1 MAGKREKAEDI
12 VLKLRQVEVLQGAS
26 PSKNRIHGVGR
37 GDQTISRGRYP
48 GVEHSRWVCRPCR
61 GGIRGSRIHGRSISS
76 FRARIHSKD
85 KITLTY
91 CFKESFLYRFNA
103 LFEESLSWTL
113 RCFLEGLSGIEVQF
127 SFNLLFSYYSD
138 DIGYSSQGEVGCGPW
153 GPPPPYYM
161 ES

>member
-1 MAGKREKAEDI
+1 MRLPLGLPPAKWSTHWVRVDPFLRRTMRWQASERRQKISSLSFGRLKCFREPT
-12 VLKLRQVEVLQGAS
+12 

-91 CFKESFLYRFNA
+91 CFKESFLYQFNA
-103 LFEESLSWTL
+103 RFEESLSLTL
-113 RCFLEGLSGIEVQF
+113 RCFLEG
-127 SFNLLFSYYSD
+127 
-138 DIGYSSQGEVGCGPW
+138 
-153 GPPPPYYM
+153 
-161 ES
+161 